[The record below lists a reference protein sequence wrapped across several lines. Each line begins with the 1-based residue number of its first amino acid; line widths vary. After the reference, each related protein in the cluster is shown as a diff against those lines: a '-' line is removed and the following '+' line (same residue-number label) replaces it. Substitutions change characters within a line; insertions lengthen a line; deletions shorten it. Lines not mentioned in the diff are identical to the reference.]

1 MLFSSFAG
9 TLIISFVIIILSV
22 IGLVSILIVS
32 KCLYIIVL
40 VLFITKVSFLD
51 VSLNTK
57 DVSIL
62 LDVKN
67 TVVSTCCTK
76 NGFLAI
82 ILDNLLAG
90 VQDTIKSN
98 MIRIFFTPY
107 HLYSLVYYQ
116 HQF

>member
-1 MLFSSFAG
+1 MCFFSFG
-9 TLIISFVIIILSV
+9 DTLIISFVMIILSV

-32 KCLYIIVL
+32 KCLYIMVL
-40 VLFITKVSFLD
+40 VLFITNVSFLD

-57 DVSIL
+57 EVSTL

-90 VQDTIKSN
+90 VQDTIKSK
-98 MIRIFFTPY
+98 MIRSTLTPY
-107 HLYSLVYYQ
+107 HLYSLVYCP

>member
-9 TLIISFVIIILSV
+9 TLIISFVIIILSL
-22 IGLVSILIVS
+22 IGLVSTLMVS

-40 VLFITKVSFLD
+40 VLFIKNVSFLD

-76 NGFLAI
+76 NGFLAT

-90 VQDTIKSN
+90 VHDTIQRKMIISN
-98 MIRIFFTPY
+98 FILLY
-107 HLYSLVYYQ
+107 NHHHLYFLR
-116 HQF
+116 QF